1 MTPRNAPAAAAL
13 GAMMVLLLAA
23 SASGQTLRGRILD
36 SQSGEPVM
44 LAYVGLMQEG
54 RNLVVAALA
63 TTEGEFSLEAPDEG
77 SYFIYVSRTG
87 YETLMDGVFELGKG
101 GVFDVQ
107 IGLKPAPIALEPFVV
122 EARGPMNALEAHG
135 FYDRAVSGRGT
146 FMIRE
151 EIQRVAIDRIS
162 DAFRQIP
169 RLDVDV
175 SRPLIGGPQVMQNPA
190 IWVWRGGQQCSP
202 TVYVDRHMIAPG
214 TGGAVRL
221 DDFVT
226 PAEVDAIE
234 VYTRPSEVP
243 VGFDEINN
251 CGVILIWTRTR

>member
-1 MTPRNAPAAAAL
+1 MIQLAPRRFGAAFVAAVVFFMVLGPSSAL
-13 GAMMVLLLAA
+13 G
-23 SASGQTLRGRILD
+23 
-36 SQSGEPVM
+36 
-44 LAYVGLMQEG
+44 
-54 RNLVVAALA
+54 
-63 TTEGEFSLEAPDEG
+63 
-77 SYFIYVSRTG
+77 
-87 YETLMDGVFELGKG
+87 
-101 GVFDVQ
+101 
-107 IGLKPAPIALEPFVV
+107 
-122 EARGPMNALEAHG
+122 
-135 FYDRAVSGRGT
+135 
-146 FMIRE
+146 
-151 EIQRVAIDRIS
+151 S
-162 DAFRQIP
+162 DAVVSDELAGAE
-169 RLDVDV
+169 LDCSSDGLQDSIDCQGASKDKIV
-175 SRPLIGGPQVMQNPA
+175 ITEVMQNPA